1 MPKNYLSLALLALLI
16 HMVNAAP
23 AFAKSKAEKEV
34 EFAGKVKAGVA
45 KLSTGPEARVKLKLR
60 DKTKL
65 EGYISEAGED
75 AFVVINA
82 KNDEATT
89 VAYPQVKTVKGNN
102 LTKGEWITIGVLA
115 GVGVVLLSLL
125 LMRCRNEGGC

>member
-34 EFAGKVKAGVA
+34 EFAGKVKAGIA
-45 KLSTGPEARVKLKLR
+45 KLGTGPEARVKLKLR

-75 AFVVINA
+75 SFIVTDAKTGVATVV
-82 KNDEATT
+82 T
-89 VAYPQVKTVKGNN
+89 YPQVKTVKGNN
-102 LTKGEWITIGVLA
+102 LSTGEWITIGVLV
-115 GVGVVLLSLL
+115 GVGVVLLSVLL
-125 LMRCRNEGGC
+125 KRCRNEGGC